1 MGTAADE
8 YFTSGVNITN
18 GQVIKTEEVVQ
29 YFNGNANQPSIYFD
43 NTGNAF
49 LNERVFFK

>member
-1 MGTAADE
+1 MGTATDE

-29 YFNGNANQPSIYFD
+29 YYNTNADPQSLYLN
-43 NTGNAF
+43 NTSKKQI
-49 LNERVFFK
+49 LV